1 MNKRGVLNQKGER
14 MKRERIQNK
23 KTIAI
28 IVLMILISVGVITY
42 FIYINIKKEDE
53 GKTEA
58 VYEESELNKLLKRD
72 LSEDYPPTAREVLK
86 FYSRILCQFY
96 GDTQIEDEDFDIL
109 VDQLR
114 ELYASE
120 LLEENSKETQIQN
133 LKDEI
138 QEYRD
143 ISKKIRGY
151 QIEKA
156 DSAISWESEEKELQR
171 LIAVYTFL
179 QNNRTGQT
187 YEEFLLCKEDGKWK
201 ILGWNTV
208 DGAEMDFY

>member
-1 MNKRGVLNQKGER
+1 

-23 KTIAI
+23 KTIAT

-96 GDTQIEDEDFDIL
+96 GDTQIEDDDFDIL

-138 QEYRD
+138 QE
-143 ISKKIRGY
+143 
-151 QIEKA
+151 
-156 DSAISWESEEKELQR
+156 SWESEEKELQR

>member
-23 KTIAI
+23 KTIAT

-96 GDTQIEDEDFDIL
+96 GDTQIEDDDFDIL

-138 QEYRD
+138 QE
-143 ISKKIRGY
+143 
-151 QIEKA
+151 
-156 DSAISWESEEKELQR
+156 SWESEEKELQR